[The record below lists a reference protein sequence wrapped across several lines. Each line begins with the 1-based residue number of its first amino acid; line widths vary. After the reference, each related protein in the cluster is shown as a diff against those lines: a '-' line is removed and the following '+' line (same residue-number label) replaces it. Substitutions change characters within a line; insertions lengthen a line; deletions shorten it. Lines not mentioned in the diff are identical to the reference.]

1 MKKNLPL
8 ILVVILLIA
17 VLAYLKVKQNSSSF
31 SNSEFRIENISDIGS
46 IEISD
51 KNGQKTYLK
60 REKSEWTVND
70 SLMADHTKMVL
81 LLETLNKI
89 QVEVPVG
96 DSMRALAIKDLRMFG
111 TKIQINDHDGDEIK
125 TIYIGNSAQGGN
137 YMILSEDG
145 QVGDQPFIVKIP
157 GLQKIDLKHRFTA
170 RADMWFSSE
179 VFAVAVDKLKEV
191 KIDFTEFP
199 QYSFTLT
206 KDEELIQ
213 INPRKDSL
221 KIDKPLNREHVLQFL
236 LEFESK
242 NFEGRLNNDS
252 IVKII
257 KTLKP
262 HSTIEVTDVLDV
274 KRSIILY
281 RIPAEYAPSGKDAQ
295 GKDLPFSI
303 EKYWAYIPHTKEY
316 VIAQHYVFGP
326 VLQPYDYFFV
336 QKK

>member
-8 ILVVILLIA
+8 IILVVLLIA
-17 VLAYLKVKQNSSSF
+17 ILGYLKYKQNSSSY

-51 KNGQKTYLK
+51 KNGQKTLLK
-60 REKSEWTVND
+60 RENKDWKVND
-70 SLMADHTKMVL
+70 SLLADHTKMVI

-111 TKIQINDHDGDEIK
+111 TKVQINDKDGDEIK
-125 TIYIGNSAQGGN
+125 TIFIGNSAQGGN
-137 YMILSEDG
+137 YMIMSQDG
-145 QVGDQPFIVKIP
+145 QVDDEPFIVKIP
-157 GLQKIDLKHRFTA
+157 GLQKLDLKHRFTA
-170 RADMWFSSE
+170 KPDAWYTSE

-191 KIDFTEFP
+191 KVNFTEFP
-199 QYSFTLT
+199 NFSFTMT

-213 INPRKDSL
+213 INPLKDSL
-221 KIDKPLNREHVLQFL
+221 KINRPLNREHVLQFI

-252 IVKII
+252 IIQVI

-262 HSTIEVTDVLDV
+262 HSTIEVTDVFDT
-274 KRSIILY
+274 KKSIILY
-281 RIPAEYAPSGKDAQ
+281 RIPSQYVSSGKDAT
-295 GKDLPFSI
+295 GKDMPFNI

-326 VLQPYDYFFV
+326 ILQPYDYFFV
-336 QKK
+336 EKK